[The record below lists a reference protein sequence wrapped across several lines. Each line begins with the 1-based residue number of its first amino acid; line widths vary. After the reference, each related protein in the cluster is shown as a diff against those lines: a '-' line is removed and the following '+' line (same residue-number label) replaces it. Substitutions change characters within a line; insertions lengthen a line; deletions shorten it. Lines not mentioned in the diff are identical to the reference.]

1 MFIYVAKNKG
11 CRRVRYQLRGGLKMT
26 EVKQTEVVEE
36 KLFTQ
41 SELDEIV
48 KNRLARLHKKYER
61 AILALVKSVTS
72 EGGE

>member
-1 MFIYVAKNKG
+1 
-11 CRRVRYQLRGGLKMT
+11 MT
-26 EVKQTEVVEE
+26 EVKQTEVLEE